1 MLPVTHGSDYTRL
14 QILLYT
20 ILLFLVTLLPYLTGM
35 SGMIYLIATLILNI
49 VFLYY
54 VIMMMRVKDNK
65 TAMKTFWY
73 SIVYITVIFAALLL
87 DHYLKIS

>member
-73 SIVYITVIFAALLL
+73 SIVYITMIFAALLL